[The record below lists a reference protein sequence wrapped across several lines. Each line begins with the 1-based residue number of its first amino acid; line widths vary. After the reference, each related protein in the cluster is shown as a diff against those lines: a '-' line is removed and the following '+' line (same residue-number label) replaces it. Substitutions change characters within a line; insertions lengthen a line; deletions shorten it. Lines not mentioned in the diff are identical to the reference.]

1 MCEKENMKN
10 KQKMQSTNTMQKTY
24 ALIEKKAV
32 DLSLSENP
40 LGCSPLV
47 VSALKDMQIELN
59 AYPTPNGGF
68 LKKKLA
74 ENFLLPVNNFFIA
87 NGSESIINVLPR
99 VFGKAGGE
107 VVVPA
112 LSFPLFSICSK
123 LVKKKVILSKMTAK
137 LEIDLKE
144 MAKLVST
151 NTSLVFICNP
161 NNPTGL
167 VIEKKEIIKFLNN
180 MPKKTLVIIDEASIE
195 FAGES
200 MIDEVKN
207 RDNLVVLRTFSKA
220 FGLAS
225 LRVGFAVASEK
236 IIREIEETMM
246 TFPISGLSEKLVSI
260 AIEDKRFI
268 ESTKNFVTE
277 QRGLLKKELRKMGF
291 FVFPSETNNLFV
303 KLPSFLDVDKFSKK
317 LEQEEISLIMGSSFA
332 GFDNSFFRISIRD
345 KKTNQ
350 LFLKKMKEITENT

>member
-1 MCEKENMKN
+1 VREKENMK
-10 KQKMQSTNTMQKTY
+10 KKLETQLVSMTQKTY
-24 ALIEKKAV
+24 ALTEKKEI

-47 VSALKDMQIELN
+47 VSALKNIKIKLN
-59 AYPTPNGGF
+59 SYPTPSAGF

-74 ENFLLPVNNFFIA
+74 DKFSLSANNFLIA

-99 VFGKAGGE
+99 LFAKFGDE
-107 VVVPA
+107 VIVPA
-112 LSFPLFSICSK
+112 LSFPLFTICSK
-123 LVKKKVILSKMTAK
+123 QAKKKVLSSKMTAK

-144 MAKLVST
+144 ITKLVST

-180 MPKKTLVIIDEASIE
+180 MPTTTLVIIDEASIE
-195 FAGES
+195 FTDES
-200 MIDEVKN
+200 MIDEVRN

-225 LRVGFAVASEK
+225 LRVGFAAASEK
-236 IIREIEETMM
+236 IIKKIEEETM
-246 TFPISGLSEKLVSI
+246 TFPISGLSERLASI
-260 AIEDKRFI
+260 AIEDRKFI
-268 ESTKNFVTE
+268 ETTKNFVIK
-277 QRGLLKKELRKMGF
+277 QRGLLKKELKKMGF
-291 FVFPSETNNLFV
+291 SVFPSETNNLFV
-303 KLPSFLDVDKFSKK
+303 RLPSFLDVDKFSKK

-350 LFLKKMKEITENT
+350 LFLKKMRKIIENI